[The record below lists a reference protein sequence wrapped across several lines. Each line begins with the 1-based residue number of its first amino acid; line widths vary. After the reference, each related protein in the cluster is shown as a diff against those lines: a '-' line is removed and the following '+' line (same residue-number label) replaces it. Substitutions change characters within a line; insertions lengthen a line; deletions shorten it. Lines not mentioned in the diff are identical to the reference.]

1 MSFAVSNIP
10 VQSAG
15 SSLPQQ
21 SDKGSVMSQQ
31 IKINAREDAFAVRR
45 AVFMD
50 EQGYKDE
57 FDRIDD
63 DPSCM
68 NVTLYIDSE
77 LAGCSRLFP
86 ELLERGLAPESP
98 RSPACAFDEGVTA
111 GETYL
116 LGRVAVMPAF
126 RRRGLASV
134 IIAASDEAAR
144 AAGAKLVKLHAQE
157 YAYDL
162 YVKQGY
168 RQISD
173 VDYADEGRPHLWM
186 AKRL

>member
-1 MSFAVSNIP
+1 MSP
-10 VQSAG
+10 
-15 SSLPQQ
+15 
-21 SDKGSVMSQQ
+21 Q
-31 IKINAREDAFAVRR
+31 IKTNARDDAFAVRR

-50 EQGYKDE
+50 EQGYENE
-57 FDRIDD
+57 FDGIDD
-63 DPSCM
+63 NPSCVH
-68 NVTLYIDSE
+68 VTLYIDGE

-86 ELLERGLAPESP
+86 ELLERALAPESP
-98 RSPACAFDEGVTA
+98 QSPTCTFEEGVTA
-111 GETYL
+111 RETYL

-144 AAGAKLVKLHAQE
+144 EAGAKLVKLHAQE
-157 YAYDL
+157 YAHDL
-162 YVKQGY
+162 YAKQGY

-173 VDYADEGRPHLWM
+173 VDYEDEGQPHLWM

>member
-1 MSFAVSNIP
+1 MSP
-10 VQSAG
+10 
-15 SSLPQQ
+15 
-21 SDKGSVMSQQ
+21 Q
-31 IKINAREDAFAVRR
+31 IKTDARDDAFAVRR

-50 EQGYKDE
+50 EQGYENE
-57 FDRIDD
+57 FDGIDD
-63 DPSCM
+63 SPACVH
-68 NVTLYIDSE
+68 VTLYIDGE

-86 ELLERGLAPESP
+86 EQVERALAPESP
-98 RSPACAFDEGVTA
+98 QSPTCIFDEGVTA

-144 AAGAKLVKLHAQE
+144 EVGAKLVKLHAQE
-157 YAYDL
+157 YAHDL
-162 YVKQGY
+162 YAKQGY
-168 RQISD
+168 TRISD
-173 VDYADEGRPHLWM
+173 VDYQDEGQPHLWM